1 MENVSGSHLQALPEG
16 TGEIAEMSGSEDAAV
31 TGPGRFVV
39 VMFLSTALLIGCVAV
54 GEFILKLLR

>member
-1 MENVSGSHLQALPEG
+1 MENVSGSQALPEG
-16 TGEIAEMSGSEDAAV
+16 TEEIAEAAV

-39 VMFLSTALLIGCVAV
+39 VMFLGTAMLVACVAA